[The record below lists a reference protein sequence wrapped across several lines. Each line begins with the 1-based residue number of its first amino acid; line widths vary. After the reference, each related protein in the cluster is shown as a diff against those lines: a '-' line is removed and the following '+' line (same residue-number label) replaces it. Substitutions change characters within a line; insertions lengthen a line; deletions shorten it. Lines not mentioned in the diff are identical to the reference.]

1 MVRPHAQRLART
13 LVRGL
18 PGTEHGAG
26 PDSQPEWIVFD
37 ALTRGLVLDFR
48 RILPPG
54 WSIGGSARS
63 DIHLRVPQSQSESD
77 FQIRPGWITAQPGSG
92 RARLRQVML
101 ERFQAAVTEIVGE
114 SWPAAVDGR
123 PAPAFAQVIPDRYNA
138 RLRLGYGD
146 HDRPVLRVAEHDLL
160 IHMMVQSV

>member
-1 MVRPHAQRLART
+1 
-13 LVRGL
+13 
-18 PGTEHGAG
+18 
-26 PDSQPEWIVFD
+26 VFD

-123 PAPAFAQVIPDRYNA
+123 PAPAFARSSPI
-138 RLRLGYGD
+138 GTT
-146 HDRPVLRVAEHDLL
+146 RVCVSAMA
-160 IHMMVQSV
+160 ITTAPCCAWQSTTSSST